1 LEETSLLE
9 SDMNIAGKTAFITGG
24 ASGIGF
30 GIAQRLL
37 ANGARLVL
45 ADIRQDHLDEAKQ
58 FFEERQEGRNV
69 HTIRLDVSDRAMMKE
84 AAKEVE
90 ALTGGPDILV
100 NNAGIDPSGPF
111 EQATYQ
117 DWDYGI
123 AINLMGPINGIMEF
137 APGMRARGRGGHIVN
152 TASLAGLTPMPSFM
166 AIYAVAKAG
175 VITLTESIRDSMA
188 QDDIGVTVLMPGPIK
203 SRIHESG
210 QNRPERF
217 RSGSGFRENEEQL
230 AQRAVADSWMEPTEV
245 GDMIVDAIQNN
256 KLYVSTHGN
265 WKDNVE
271 QRFQAIMASMP
282 EAKPFDFGA
291 TLVVPKKL
299 D

>member
-1 LEETSLLE
+1 M
-9 SDMNIAGKTAFITGG
+9 DIAGTTAFITGG

-37 ANGARLVL
+37 DAGAKLVL

-58 FFEERQEGRNV
+58 FFEERQQGRNV
-69 HTIRLDVSDRAMMKE
+69 HTIQLDVSDRKQMAE
-84 AAKEVE
+84 AARECE
-90 ALTGGPDILV
+90 AVMGGPEILI

-111 EQATYQ
+111 DQATYA

-123 AINLMGPINGIMEF
+123 GVNLMGPINGVMEF
-137 APGMRARGRGGHIVN
+137 APGMRRRGKGGHIVN

-188 QDDIGVTVLMPGPIK
+188 QDNIGVTVLMPGPIK

-217 RSGSGFRENEEQL
+217 RTGSGLQQAEEQL
-230 AQRAVADSWMEPTEV
+230 TQRVVSDTWMEPTEV
-245 GDMIVDAIQNN
+245 GDMIVNAIRNN
-256 KLYVSTHGN
+256 TLYVSTHGN
-265 WKDNVE
+265 WKETVE
-271 QRFQAIMASMP
+271 QRFQAMIASMP
-282 EAKPFDFGA
+282 EARPFNFSES
-291 TLVVPKKL
+291 LSVPKK
-299 D
+299 DG

>member
-1 LEETSLLE
+1 MKIEGT
-9 SDMNIAGKTAFITGG
+9 TAFITGG

-37 ANGARLVL
+37 DHGARLVL

-58 FFEERQEGRNV
+58 FFEERQQGRNV
-69 HTIRLDVSDRAMMKE
+69 HTIRLDVSDRAAMAE
-84 AAKEVE
+84 AAKECE
-90 ALTGGPDILV
+90 AVMGGPDILV

-117 DWDYGI
+117 DWDYGLGV
-123 AINLMGPINGIMEF
+123 NLWGPINGIMAF
-137 APGMRARGRGGHIVN
+137 SPGMRARGRGGHIVN

-166 AIYAVAKAG
+166 VIYAVAKAG

-188 QDDIGVTVLMPGPIK
+188 KDNIGVTVLMPGPIK

-217 RSGSGFRENEEQL
+217 RSGSGFAETEVQL
-230 AQRAVADSWMEPTEV
+230 GKRVVSDTWMEPTEV
-245 GDMIVDAIQNN
+245 GDMIVDAIVHN
-256 KLYVSTHGN
+256 KLYVATHGN
-265 WKDNVE
+265 WRDNVRE
-271 QRFQAIMASMP
+271 RFEAMIAAMP
-282 EAKPFDFGA
+282 EPVDFDFGA
-291 TLVVPKKL
+291 SLSVPDKE

>member
-1 LEETSLLE
+1 ME
-9 SDMNIAGKTAFITGG
+9 IAGKTAFITGG

-30 GIAQRLL
+30 GIAQQLL
-37 ANGARLVL
+37 ANGAKLVL

-58 FFEERQEGRNV
+58 FFEERQQGRNV
-69 HTIRLDVSDRAMMKE
+69 HTIRLDVSDRVQMRE

-137 APGMRARGRGGHIVN
+137 SPSMRARGRGGHIVN

-188 QDDIGVTVLMPGPIK
+188 QDNIGVTVLMPGPIK

-217 RSGSGFRENEEQL
+217 RSGSGFKDNEEML
-230 AQRAVADSWMEPTEV
+230 AQRVVSDTWMEPTEV
-245 GDMIVDAIQNN
+245 GDMIVDAIRHN

-265 WKDNVE
+265 WKDAVE
-271 QRFQAIMASMP
+271 ARFRALMDSMP
-282 EAKPFDFGA
+282 EARPFDFGA
-291 TLVVPKKL
+291 SLSVPGK
-299 D
+299 DG

>member
-1 LEETSLLE
+1 MKIEGT
-9 SDMNIAGKTAFITGG
+9 TAFITGG

-37 ANGARLVL
+37 AHGARLVL

-58 FFEERQEGRNV
+58 FFEERQQGRDV
-69 HTIRLDVSDRAMMKE
+69 HTIRLDVSDRAAMAE
-84 AAKEVE
+84 AAKECE
-90 ALTGGPDILV
+90 AVMGGPDILV

-123 AINLMGPINGIMEF
+123 NVNLMGPINGIMAF

-217 RSGSGFRENEEQL
+217 RTGSGFGETEAQL
-230 AQRAVADSWMEPTEV
+230 SKRVVSDTWMEPTQV
-245 GDMIVDAIQNN
+245 GDMVVDAIVNN
-256 KLYVSTHGN
+256 KLYIATHGN
-265 WKDNVE
+265 WRDDVE
-271 QRFQAIMASMP
+271 ARFKALMAAMP
-282 EAKPFDFGA
+282 EPVDFDFGA
-291 TLVVPKKL
+291 SLSVPDKG
-299 D
+299 

>member
-1 LEETSLLE
+1 M
-9 SDMNIAGKTAFITGG
+9 DIAGKTAFITGG

-45 ADIRQDHLDEAKQ
+45 ADIRQDHLDEARQ

-69 HTIRLDVSDRAMMKE
+69 HTIRLDVSDRAMMRE
-84 AAKEVE
+84 AAKECE
-90 ALTGGPDILV
+90 AVMGGPDILV

-188 QDDIGVTVLMPGPIK
+188 QDNIGVTVLMPGPIK

-217 RSGSGFRENEEQL
+217 RDGSGFRKNEEQL
-230 AQRAVADSWMEPTEV
+230 AQRVVADSWMEPTEV
-245 GDMIVDAIQNN
+245 GDMIVDAIRNN
-256 KLYVSTHGN
+256 TLYVSTHGN
-265 WKDNVE
+265 WKDAVE
-271 QRFQAIMASMP
+271 QRFRALMDSMP
-282 EAKPFDFGA
+282 EAKPFDFSA
-291 TLVVPKKL
+291 TLAVPRKP

>member
-1 LEETSLLE
+1 ME
-9 SDMNIAGKTAFITGG
+9 IAGTTAFITGG

-30 GIAQRLL
+30 GIAQQLL
-37 ANGARLVL
+37 ANGAKLVL

-58 FFEERQEGRNV
+58 FFEERQQGRNV
-69 HTIRLDVSDRAMMKE
+69 HTIRLDVTDREAMAE
-84 AAKEVE
+84 AAKEAE
-90 ALTGGPDILV
+90 AVMGGPEILI

-111 EQATYQ
+111 EQVTYV

-123 AINLMGPINGIMEF
+123 NVNLMGPINGIMAF
-137 APGMRARGRGGHIVN
+137 TPGMRRRGKGGHIVN
-152 TASLAGLTPMPSFM
+152 TASLAGLTPMMSSM

-188 QDDIGVTVLMPGPIK
+188 KDNIGVTVLMPGPIK

-217 RSGSGFRENEEQL
+217 REGSGLKDNEERL
-230 AQRAVADSWMEPTEV
+230 AQRVVSDTWMEPTEV
-245 GDMIVDAIQNN
+245 GDMIVDAIVHN
-256 KLYVSTHGN
+256 KLYVATHGN
-265 WKDNVE
+265 WKEQVT
-271 QRFQAIMASMP
+271 QRFNDMIAAMP
-282 EAKPFDFGA
+282 EAKPVDFSQSLSVRA
-291 TLVVPKKL
+291 KT

>member
-1 LEETSLLE
+1 MDIEGT
-9 SDMNIAGKTAFITGG
+9 TAFITGG

-58 FFEERQEGRNV
+58 FFEERQQGRNV
-69 HTIRLDVSDRAMMKE
+69 HTIRLDVSDREQMRE
-84 AAKEVE
+84 AAKECE
-90 ALTGGPDILV
+90 AVMGGPEILV
-100 NNAGIDPSGPF
+100 NNAGVDPSGPF

-117 DWDYGI
+117 DWDYGL

-137 APGMRARGRGGHIVN
+137 TPGMRRRGKGGHIVN
-152 TASLAGLTPMPSFM
+152 TASLAGVTPMMSAM

-175 VITLTESIRDSMA
+175 IITLTESMKDSMA
-188 QDDIGVTVLMPGPIK
+188 KDNIGVTVLMPGPIK

-217 RSGSGFRENEEQL
+217 RDGSGFRENEEQL
-230 AQRAVADSWMEPTEV
+230 AKRVVSDSWMEATQV
-245 GDMIVDAIQNN
+245 GDMIVDAIRNN
-256 KLYVSTHGN
+256 TLYVSTHGN
-265 WKDNVE
+265 WKAQVT
-271 QRFQAIMASMP
+271 QRFQDIIASMP
-282 EAKPFDFGA
+282 EADDSLDLSKS
-291 TLVVPKKL
+291 LSVPKKE

>member
-1 LEETSLLE
+1 M
-9 SDMNIAGKTAFITGG
+9 DIAGKTAFITGG

-37 ANGARLVL
+37 ANGAKLVL

-188 QDDIGVTVLMPGPIK
+188 QDNIGVTVLMPGPIK

-217 RSGSGFRENEEQL
+217 RSGSGFKENEEQL
-230 AQRAVADSWMEPTEV
+230 AQRVVADSWMEPTEV

-291 TLVVPKKL
+291 TLAVPKK

>member
-1 LEETSLLE
+1 M
-9 SDMNIAGKTAFITGG
+9 DIAGKTAFITGG

-37 ANGARLVL
+37 ANGAKLVL

-69 HTIRLDVSDRAMMKE
+69 HTIRLDVSDRAQMRE
-84 AAKEVE
+84 AAKECE
-90 ALTGGPDILV
+90 AVMGGPDILV

-117 DWDYGI
+117 DWDYGL

-188 QDDIGVTVLMPGPIK
+188 QDNIGVTVLMPGPIK

-217 RSGSGFRENEEQL
+217 RDGSGFKENEEQL
-230 AQRAVADSWMEPTEV
+230 AQRVVADSWMEPTEV

-256 KLYVSTHGN
+256 KLYVITHGN
-265 WKDNVE
+265 WKEQVE
-271 QRFQAIMASMP
+271 QRFRAMIDVMP

-291 TLVVPKKL
+291 SLAVPKK

>member
-1 LEETSLLE
+1 M
-9 SDMNIAGKTAFITGG
+9 DIAGKTAFITGG

-37 ANGARLVL
+37 ANGAKLVL

-84 AAKEVE
+84 AARECE
-90 ALTGGPDILV
+90 AVMGGPDILV

-137 APGMRARGRGGHIVN
+137 TPGMRARGRGGHIVN

-188 QDDIGVTVLMPGPIK
+188 QDNIGVTVLMPGPIK

-217 RSGSGFRENEEQL
+217 RQGSGFRENEEQL
-230 AQRAVADSWMEPTEV
+230 AQRVVADSWMEPTEV
-245 GDMIVDAIQNN
+245 GDMIVDAIRNN
-256 KLYVSTHGN
+256 TLYVSTHGN
-265 WKDNVE
+265 WKQQVE
-271 QRFQAIMASMP
+271 DRFRALIASMP
-282 EAKPFDFGA
+282 EAKPIDFGA
-291 TLVVPKKL
+291 SLAVPKKG
-299 D
+299 

>member
-1 LEETSLLE
+1 M
-9 SDMNIAGKTAFITGG
+9 DIAGKTAFITGG

-188 QDDIGVTVLMPGPIK
+188 QDNIGVTVLMPGPIK

-217 RSGSGFRENEEQL
+217 RSGSGFKENEEQL
-230 AQRAVADSWMEPTEV
+230 AQRVVADSWMEPTEV

-271 QRFQAIMASMP
+271 QRFQALMASMP

-291 TLVVPKKL
+291 TLVVPKK

>member
-1 LEETSLLE
+1 M
-9 SDMNIAGKTAFITGG
+9 DIAGKTAFITGG

-37 ANGARLVL
+37 ANGAKLVL

-188 QDDIGVTVLMPGPIK
+188 QDNIGVTVLMPGPIK

-217 RSGSGFRENEEQL
+217 RSGSGFKENEEQL
-230 AQRAVADSWMEPTEV
+230 AQRVVADSWMEPTEV

-291 TLVVPKKL
+291 TLVVPKK

>member
-1 LEETSLLE
+1 M
-9 SDMNIAGKTAFITGG
+9 DIAGKTAFITGG

-37 ANGARLVL
+37 ANGAKLVL

-69 HTIRLDVSDRAMMKE
+69 HTIRLDVSDRAMMRE

-188 QDDIGVTVLMPGPIK
+188 QDNIGVTVLMPGPIK

-230 AQRAVADSWMEPTEV
+230 AQRVVADTWMEPTEV
-245 GDMIVDAIQNN
+245 GDMIVDAITHN

-271 QRFQAIMASMP
+271 QRFRALMDSMP
-282 EAKPFDFGA
+282 EAQPLDFGA
-291 TLVVPKKL
+291 SLAVPKKEG
-299 D
+299 

>member
-1 LEETSLLE
+1 ME
-9 SDMNIAGKTAFITGG
+9 IAGKTAFITGG

-69 HTIRLDVSDRAMMKE
+69 HTIRLDVSDRKQMEE
-84 AAKEVE
+84 AAKECEKVM
-90 ALTGGPDILV
+90 GGPDILI

-117 DWDYGI
+117 DWDYGL
-123 AINLMGPINGIMEF
+123 AINLMGPINGIMAF
-137 APGMRARGRGGHIVN
+137 SPGMRARGHGGHIVN

-166 AIYAVAKAG
+166 AIYATAKAA
-175 VITLTESIRDSMA
+175 VITLTESIQDTMA
-188 QDDIGVTVLMPGPIK
+188 KDNIGVTVLMPGPIK

-210 QNRPERF
+210 LNRPERF
-217 RSGSGFRENEEQL
+217 RTGSGLRETEEML
-230 AQRAVADSWMEPTEV
+230 AQRVVADNWMEPTQV
-245 GDMIVDAIQNN
+245 GDMIVDAIRNN
-256 KLYVSTHGN
+256 RLYVSTHGN
-265 WKDNVE
+265 WKANVE
-271 QRFQAIMASMP
+271 ERFHALIASMP
-282 EAKPFDFGA
+282 ESAGENFSESLRVEGA
-291 TLVVPKKL
+291 
-299 D
+299 DD

>member
-1 LEETSLLE
+1 M
-9 SDMNIAGKTAFITGG
+9 DIAGKTAFITGG

-37 ANGARLVL
+37 ANGAKLVL
-45 ADIRQDHLDEAKQ
+45 ADIRQDHLDEARQ

-69 HTIRLDVSDRAMMKE
+69 HTIRLDVSDRAQMRE
-84 AAKEVE
+84 AAKECE
-90 ALTGGPDILV
+90 AVMGGPDILV

-188 QDDIGVTVLMPGPIK
+188 QDNIGVTVLMPGPIK

-217 RSGSGFRENEEQL
+217 RQGSGFKENEEQL
-230 AQRAVADSWMEPTEV
+230 AQRVVADSWMEPTEV
-245 GDMIVDAIQNN
+245 GDMIVDAIRNN
-256 KLYVSTHGN
+256 TLYVSTHGN

-271 QRFQAIMASMP
+271 QRFRALMDSMP
-282 EAKPFDFGA
+282 EAKPFDFSA

>member
-1 LEETSLLE
+1 MKIEGT
-9 SDMNIAGKTAFITGG
+9 TAFITGG

-30 GIAQRLL
+30 GIARRLL
-37 ANGARLVL
+37 DHGARLVL
-45 ADIRQDHLDEAKQ
+45 ADIRQDHLDEARQ
-58 FFEERQEGRNV
+58 FFEERQQGRNV
-69 HTIRLDVSDRAMMKE
+69 HTIRLDVSDRVAMAE
-84 AAKEVE
+84 AAKECE
-90 ALTGGPDILV
+90 AVMGGPDILV

-117 DWDYGI
+117 DWDYGLGV
-123 AINLMGPINGIMEF
+123 NLWGPINGIMAF
-137 APGMRARGRGGHIVN
+137 SPGMRARGRGGHIVN

-188 QDDIGVTVLMPGPIK
+188 RDNIGVTVLMPGPIK

-217 RSGSGFRENEEQL
+217 RTGSGFAETEAQL
-230 AQRAVADSWMEPTEV
+230 GKRVVSDTWMEPTEV
-245 GDMIVDAIQNN
+245 GDMIVDAIVHN
-256 KLYVSTHGN
+256 KLYVATHGN
-265 WKDNVE
+265 WRENVRE
-271 QRFQAIMASMP
+271 RFEAMIAAMP
-282 EAKPFDFGA
+282 EPVDFDFGA
-291 TLVVPKKL
+291 SLSVPDKE

>member
-1 LEETSLLE
+1 ME
-9 SDMNIAGKTAFITGG
+9 IAGTTAFITGG

-37 ANGARLVL
+37 ANGAKLVL

-69 HTIRLDVSDRAMMKE
+69 HTIRLDVSDREQMRE
-84 AAKEVE
+84 AAKECE
-90 ALTGGPDILV
+90 AVMGGPDILV

-111 EQATYQ
+111 EQLTYQ
-117 DWDYGI
+117 DWDYGL
-123 AINLMGPINGIMEF
+123 AINLLGPINGVMEF
-137 APGMRARGRGGHIVN
+137 APGMRRRGRGGHIVN
-152 TASLAGLTPMPSFM
+152 TASLAGVTPMMSAM
-166 AIYAVAKAG
+166 AVYAVAKAG
-175 VITLTESIRDSMA
+175 VITLTESIKDSMA
-188 QDDIGVTVLMPGPIK
+188 QDNIGVTVLMPGPIK

-217 RSGSGFRENEEQL
+217 RDGSGIRDNEEQL
-230 AQRAVADSWMEPTEV
+230 AKRVVADSWMEATDV
-245 GDMIVDAIQNN
+245 GDMIVDAIRNN

-265 WKDNVE
+265 WKAQVT
-271 QRFQAIMASMP
+271 QRFQDIIASMP
-282 EAKPFDFGA
+282 DADDSLDLSKS
-291 TLVVPKKL
+291 LSVPKKE

>member
-1 LEETSLLE
+1 M
-9 SDMNIAGKTAFITGG
+9 DIAGKTAFITGG

-37 ANGARLVL
+37 ANGAKLVL
-45 ADIRQDHLDEAKQ
+45 ADIRQDHLDEARQ

-84 AAKEVE
+84 AAKECE
-90 ALTGGPDILV
+90 AVMGGPDILV

-137 APGMRARGRGGHIVN
+137 TPGMRARGRGGHIVN

-188 QDDIGVTVLMPGPIK
+188 QDNIGVTVLMPGPIK

-217 RSGSGFRENEEQL
+217 RSGSGFKENEEQL
-230 AQRAVADSWMEPTEV
+230 AQRVVADSWMEPTEV
-245 GDMIVDAIQNN
+245 GDMIVDAIQHN

-265 WKDNVE
+265 WKDAVE
-271 QRFQAIMASMP
+271 QRFRAIMDSMP

-291 TLVVPKKL
+291 SLAVPKKEG
-299 D
+299 

>member
-1 LEETSLLE
+1 M
-9 SDMNIAGKTAFITGG
+9 DIAGKTAFITGG

-69 HTIRLDVSDRAMMKE
+69 HTIQLDVSDRSMMRE
-84 AAKEVE
+84 AAKECE
-90 ALTGGPDILV
+90 AVMGGPDILV

-188 QDDIGVTVLMPGPIK
+188 QDNIGVTVLMPGPIK

-230 AQRAVADSWMEPTEV
+230 AQRVVADSWMEPTEV

-271 QRFQAIMASMP
+271 QRFQALMASMP
-282 EAKPFDFGA
+282 EAKPIDFGA
-291 TLVVPKKL
+291 SLAVPKK
-299 D
+299 DR

>member
-1 LEETSLLE
+1 M
-9 SDMNIAGKTAFITGG
+9 DIAGKTAFITGG

-45 ADIRQDHLDEAKQ
+45 ADIRQDHLDEARQ

-69 HTIRLDVSDRAMMKE
+69 HTIRLDVSDRAQMRE
-84 AAKEVE
+84 AAKECE
-90 ALTGGPDILV
+90 AVMGGPDILV

-188 QDDIGVTVLMPGPIK
+188 QDNIGVTVLMPGPIK

-217 RSGSGFRENEEQL
+217 RQGSGFKENEEQL
-230 AQRAVADSWMEPTEV
+230 AQRVVADSWMEPTEV
-245 GDMIVDAIQNN
+245 GDMIVDAIRNN
-256 KLYVSTHGN
+256 TLYVITHGN
-265 WKDNVE
+265 WKEQVE
-271 QRFQAIMASMP
+271 QRFRAMIDAMP

-291 TLVVPKKL
+291 TLAVPKKEG
-299 D
+299 

>member
-1 LEETSLLE
+1 ME
-9 SDMNIAGKTAFITGG
+9 IAGTTAFITGG

-37 ANGARLVL
+37 ANGAKLVL

-58 FFEERQEGRNV
+58 YFEERQHGRDV
-69 HTIRLDVSDRAMMKE
+69 HTIRVDVSDRQQMAE
-84 AAKEVE
+84 AARECEVVM
-90 ALTGGPDILV
+90 GGPEILI

-111 EQATYQ
+111 DQATYQ
-117 DWDYGI
+117 DWDYGL
-123 AINLMGPINGIMEF
+123 AINLMGPINGIMAF
-137 APGMRARGRGGHIVN
+137 TPGMRARGKGGHIVN

-166 AIYAVAKAG
+166 AIYATAKAA

-188 QDDIGVTVLMPGPIK
+188 QDNIGCTVLMPGPIK

-217 RSGSGFRENEEQL
+217 REGSGFRETEAQL
-230 AQRAVADSWMEPTEV
+230 ATRVVADNWMEPTEV
-245 GDMIVDAIQNN
+245 GDMIVDAIVNN
-256 KLYVSTHGN
+256 TLYVSTHGN
-265 WKDNVE
+265 WKE
-271 QRFQAIMASMP
+271 ACEARFQALIDSMP
-282 EAKPFDFGA
+282 EARPFDFGA
-291 TLVVPKKL
+291 SLKVPDKQ

>member
-1 LEETSLLE
+1 ME
-9 SDMNIAGKTAFITGG
+9 IAGTTAFITGG

-58 FFEERQEGRNV
+58 FFEERQQGRNV
-69 HTIRLDVSDRAMMKE
+69 HTIRLDVSDRDQMRE
-84 AAKEVE
+84 AAKECE
-90 ALTGGPDILV
+90 AVMGGPEILV

-117 DWDYGI
+117 DWDYGL

-137 APGMRARGRGGHIVN
+137 TPGMRLRGKGGHIVN
-152 TASLAGLTPMPSFM
+152 TASLAGLTPMPSMM

-175 VITLTESIRDSMA
+175 VITLTESIRDSMEK
-188 QDDIGVTVLMPGPIK
+188 DNIGCTVLMPGPIK

-210 QNRPERF
+210 LNRPDRF
-217 RSGSGFRENEEQL
+217 REGSGLRENEEQL
-230 AQRAVADSWMEPTEV
+230 AQRVVSDTWMEPTEV
-245 GDMIVDAIQNN
+245 GDMIVDAIVNN
-256 KLYVSTHGN
+256 KLYVATHGN
-265 WKDNVE
+265 WKEQVE
-271 QRFQAIMASMP
+271 ARFKAMIDAMP

-291 TLVVPKKL
+291 SLSVPKKE

>member
-1 LEETSLLE
+1 MKIEGT
-9 SDMNIAGKTAFITGG
+9 TAFITGG

-37 ANGARLVL
+37 DHGARLVL

-58 FFEERQEGRNV
+58 YFEERQQGRNV
-69 HTIRLDVSDRAMMKE
+69 HTIRLDVSDRAAMAE
-84 AAKEVE
+84 AARECE
-90 ALTGGPDILV
+90 AVMGGPEILV

-117 DWDYGI
+117 DWDYGLGV
-123 AINLMGPINGIMEF
+123 NLMGPINGIMAF
-137 APGMRARGRGGHIVN
+137 SPGMRARGRGGHIVN

-188 QDDIGVTVLMPGPIK
+188 KDNIGVTVLMPGPIK

-217 RSGSGFRENEEQL
+217 RSGSGFAETEAQL
-230 AQRAVADSWMEPTEV
+230 GKRVVSDSWMEPTEV
-245 GDMIVDAIQNN
+245 GDMIVDAIVHN
-256 KLYVSTHGN
+256 KLYVATHGN
-265 WKDNVE
+265 WRDNVRE
-271 QRFQAIMASMP
+271 RFEAMIAAMP
-282 EAKPFDFGA
+282 EPVDFDFGA
-291 TLVVPKKL
+291 SLSVPDK
-299 D
+299 DD